1 MLLLHIFVELRK
13 LLTAL
18 SLSIVSYS
26 IAPSKSTLCQR
37 IRNKA
42 VQNTLRG
49 PLKLYIYQNEC
60 QIGLVCVCVCVCV
73 CLCVYKC
80 VLMCNQLTFCQCLW
94 FNFERLTPTCYKV
107 IIWVNS
113 MLLGILKTAQK
124 LHKRLTKNH

>member
-13 LLTAL
+13 LQTAL
-18 SLSIVSYS
+18 SLSIASYL
-26 IAPSKSTLCQR
+26 IAPSKSTLSQR

-42 VQNTLRG
+42 VQNTLSG

-60 QIGLVCVCVCVCV
+60 QIGLVCVCVCVYV
-73 CLCVYKC
+73 CVYEC
-80 VLMCNQLTFCQCLW
+80 VLVCNQLTFFQCLW

-124 LHKRLTKNH
+124 LHKKLTKNH

>member
-13 LLTAL
+13 LQTAL
-18 SLSIVSYS
+18 SLSIVSYL
-26 IAPSKSTLCQR
+26 IAPSKSTLSQR

-42 VQNTLRG
+42 VQNTLSG

-60 QIGLVCVCVCVCV
+60 QIGLVCVCVYVCV
-73 CLCVYKC
+73 YEC
-80 VLMCNQLTFCQCLW
+80 VLVCNQLTFFQCLW

-124 LHKRLTKNH
+124 LHKKLTKNH

>member
-13 LLTAL
+13 LQTAL
-18 SLSIVSYS
+18 SLSIVSYL

-42 VQNTLRG
+42 VQDTLSG
-49 PLKLYIYQNEC
+49 PLKLYICQNEC

-73 CLCVYKC
+73 CVYVCEC
-80 VLMCNQLTFCQCLW
+80 VLVCNQLTLFQCLW

-124 LHKRLTKNH
+124 LHKKRTKNH